1 MTKIVSQ
8 LNVDGYFVG
17 STVADESPLE
27 AGVWLIPGGCVDALP
42 PTIPVGKVAK
52 WNGSWV
58 FEDIPKDPEPPVE
71 PEPNPVPISVTR
83 FQARAALY
91 QAGYFDAVT
100 EIMSNPATPMLM
112 KLAWQDAQE
121 FRRDSSTVQALSQI
135 LGLTSEQVDQLF
147 IAASGISA

>member
-1 MTKIVSQ
+1 MKKALISPEERSFG
-8 LNVDGYFVG
+8 GYR
-17 STVADESPLE
+17 VADVCDTAFDVAAPFF
-27 AGVWLIPGGCVDALP
+27 WVDSEDWVAPDKCYFDPADQKIKLP
-42 PTIPVGKVAK
+42 PTPSAAQVV
-52 WNGSWV
+52 
-58 FEDIPKDPEPPVE
+58 PE
-71 PEPNPVPISVTR
+71 SVTR